1 MEWEHHAR
9 SELGLRRQRNE
20 DALLVDPDCR
30 LFAVADGMGGHA
42 AGDVASALA
51 VATLAAAFPG
61 APPPGTA
68 ATELGRR
75 LQGVFAAAHLALTA
89 QARANPA
96 QAGMGTTL
104 TALAVLEDQP
114 GCVLAHIGDSRAYRL
129 RAGALELLTTDHTW
143 VQEQVQAGMLSPL
156 QAESHP
162 YRSVLTRVLG
172 GGVDPGEADVV
183 LAEAEPGDLF
193 LLCSDGLSGV
203 IGNHDLAVLLAQPRP
218 LPELAEQLVQATLLR
233 GAPDNLTMVL
243 LRPH

>member
-20 DALLVDPDCR
+20 DSLLVDPACR

-51 VATLAAAFPG
+51 IASLAAVLPCAPAPG
-61 APPPGTA
+61 DERARQLRA
-68 ATELGRR
+68 A
-75 LQGVFAAAHLALTA
+75 FAAAHTALTV
-89 QARANPA
+89 QAEANPA
-96 QAGMGTTL
+96 QAGMGTTM
-104 TALAVLEDQP
+104 TALVALPGES
-114 GCVLAHIGDSRAYRL
+114 GCVIAHIGDSRAYRL
-129 RAGALELLTTDHTW
+129 RDGTLRLLTTDHTW
-143 VQEQVQAGMLSPL
+143 VQEQIEAGMLRPA

-172 GGVDPGEADVV
+172 GGIDPGPADVV
-183 LAEAEPGDLF
+183 FTDALPGDLF

-203 IGNHDLAVLLAQPRP
+203 LARADLELIVAQPLPLADLADH
-218 LPELAEQLVQATLLR
+218 LVQATLLR

-243 LRPH
+243 LRPL